1 MLRAY
6 SASEAGSVTAIRDA
20 LPQMQALVAAAPN
33 NVNLRRA
40 YGYLLWDAG
49 RREESLAEAQIALE
63 YDPLNA
69 GLYYDIGFVYREM
82 DDLDL
87 ALAAQ
92 ERSLELDSDQPNA
105 YGEIVRI
112 KAALGDGVG
121 VVNNMFTAMEL
132 DSQDH
137 ELPSSVAIYLYRF
150 GLIEDGDRF
159 RNRSMLMAPNSPT
172 ARHANLQRA
181 IAVGDR
187 EKSLELARS
196 MIVDNI
202 EDRHGAYFNAAIT
215 VLYDATQSG
224 TASDALEFM
233 ESYQPGFN
241 DVESATIDFKVRN
254 AQWAA
259 FVAWAA
265 TMPADEFRNRIDAYW
280 RVVESQG
287 VTPEDDPHTYM
298 RVLAV
303 RGETE
308 AAIEFGLAN
317 VFNEPITITISW
329 NNFWDLPH
337 MQAVLDD
344 PRVQEQ
350 LQRWETEKIDTR
362 EQIRTLLAERPE

>member
-1 MLRAY
+1 MALRNMLRDR
-6 SASEAGSVTAIRDA
+6 VT
-20 LPQMQALVAAAPN
+20 LVKQ
-33 NVNLRRA
+33 
-40 YGYLLWDAG
+40 DG
-49 RREESLAEAQIALE
+49 RRFEDLRASVQSDKVFTDDPQLPIEEG
-63 YDPLNA
+63 DT
-69 GLYYDIGFVYREM
+69 F
-82 DDLDL
+82 LDR
-87 ALAAQ
+87 A
-92 ERSLELDSDQPNA
+92 
-105 YGEIVRI
+105 
-112 KAALGDGVG
+112 
-121 VVNNMFTAMEL
+121 
-132 DSQDH
+132 
-137 ELPSSVAIYLYRF
+137 
-150 GLIEDGDRF
+150 
-159 RNRSMLMAPNSPT
+159 MLMAPNSPT

-202 EDRHGAYFNAAIT
+202 EDRHRAYFNAVIT
-215 VLYDATQSG
+215 VLHDATQSG

-280 RVVESQG
+280 RVIESQG
-287 VTPEDDPHTYM
+287 LTPEDDPHTYM

-317 VFNEPITITISW
+317 VFNEPITITITW

-337 MQAVLDD
+337 MRAVLDD
-344 PRVQEQ
+344 PRVQQQ
-350 LQRWETEKIDTR
+350 LQRWESEKIDMR
-362 EQIRTLLAERPE
+362 EQIRAFLAERSE